1 MDVLRVFNNNVVL
14 ARDDDAAEVIVTGW
28 GIGFQAKPGSSIDPS
43 KVVRKFVPV
52 DGRDPD
58 HLGKLLADIP
68 PKILELLE
76 KAFSSTDSGLGSNPA
91 FVLALADHITFAFE
105 RVRTAMD
112 VRYPLEAEVRNL
124 YPQEYAQAVDLLTQI
139 NRLSEEQ
146 LPQDEAVAIA
156 LHLVN
161 LGFSHGDLSYTYMMT
176 GIIQQMIE
184 VIETSFGVHLE
195 STSVN
200 VGRFITHLRYLF
212 VRIHQQK
219 QINEE
224 EISVIGQAIR
234 DSYPECVAVA
244 QKLAAII
251 ELRFDTRVSEDEI
264 SYLTMHI
271 ARVSGDAQ
279 PIRKESQ

>member
-14 ARDDDAAEVIVTGW
+14 ARDDDGSEVIVTGW
-28 GIGFQAKPGSSIDPS
+28 GLGFHAKPGHQVDPV

-58 HLGKLLADIP
+58 HMGKLLADIP
-68 PKILELLE
+68 PQILELLE
-76 KAFSSTDSGLGSNPA
+76 KAFNSCHDGLGSNPA

-105 RVRTAMD
+105 RVKNNID
-112 VRYPLEAEVRNL
+112 VQYPLEAEVRSL
-124 YPQEYAQAVDLLTQI
+124 YPQEYTQAVDLLTQI
-139 NRLSEEQ
+139 NRLAENK

-176 GIIQQMIE
+176 GVIQQMVE
-184 VIETSFGVHLE
+184 VIEAAFDVRLD

-212 VRIHQQK
+212 VRIHQHK
-219 QINEE
+219 QLNNEG
-224 EISVIGQAIR
+224 ISTIGQAIR
-234 DSYPECVAVA
+234 DTYPECVAVA
-244 QKLAAII
+244 HRLASII

-279 PIRKESQ
+279 PIRKES